1 MNDIEMKSNFPISTA
16 DLFSLWNS
24 ECKVSKSYKRT
35 VKSGVVL
42 KNGCY
47 LVQRLFYKTF
57 FSWGAFKS
65 RGSIEYF
72 VNEIYIEDA
81 NDIAIMD
88 FITISKR
95 IFEKL
100 KLLIKND
107 EIIVFVLLIQ
117 TDHSL
122 MKFYVQR
129 KNDPLVMTEN
139 LNSYSPEKI
148 IRIEIK

>member
-1 MNDIEMKSNFPISTA
+1 MNDIKIKSNFPISTA
-16 DLFSLWNS
+16 DLFYLWNS
-24 ECKVSKSYKRT
+24 QCKVSKAYKRI
-35 VKSGVVL
+35 VKSGVLL

-57 FSWGAFKS
+57 FSWGEFKS

-72 VNEIYIEDA
+72 INEIYIENT
-81 NDIAIMD
+81 NDIAILD
-88 FITISKR
+88 FISISKSV
-95 IFEKL
+95 FERVKFSV
-100 KLLIKND
+100 KND
-107 EIIVFVLLIQ
+107 EIIVFVLLMQ

-122 MKFYVQR
+122 LKFYVQR
-129 KNDPLVMTEN
+129 ENEPLVMTEN